1 VNNAVIYFWQ
11 QIISPHMSELALE
24 LSRRGHKVKYVSE
37 KIISEDRIKLGWKAL
52 GIELLDYILVNSYEE
67 ISKLVLESPIDSLHI
82 CEGIRGNGVVGIAQK
97 ELLIAKRCQWIVM
110 ETVNINGFLGF
121 FRGLIYRYLI
131 SRIKRNIEGFLAI
144 GKNTKY
150 WLLRNGVPNEKV
162 FKFSYFLSD
171 EIKKIQQNSNSTT
184 TFKFIYV
191 GQLIQRKNVSLIID
205 AMEEFTESDVELII
219 VGSGVQEKRL
229 KKLSNRSPNRK
240 ISWTGS
246 MPMNEA
252 HQIIANSDCLILP
265 SFYDGW
271 GAVVAE
277 ALMVGTPVICSNVCG
292 ASEIVI
298 SSKVGGVFKSNDL
311 VDLKLKMSLVI
322 AAGRLSNE
330 SRSLIRIFANSLY
343 ASQGAKYFEE
353 IIRYKA
359 GELKERPVLKCF
371 NER

>member
-24 LSRRGHKVKYVSE
+24 LSRRGHKVRYVSE

-52 GIELLDYILVNSYEE
+52 GIESLDYILVNSYEE

-131 SRIKRNIEGFLAI
+131 SRIKSNIEGFLAI

-191 GQLIQRKNVSLIID
+191 GQLIQRKNVALIID
-205 AMEEFTESDVELII
+205 AMEEFIDSDVELII
-219 VGSGVQEKRL
+219 VGNGIQEGRL
-229 KKLSNRSPNRK
+229 KKYSNSALNRK
-240 ISWTGS
+240 IMWTGS

-265 SFYDGW
+265 SLYDGW

-277 ALMVGTPVICSNVCG
+277 ALMVGTPAICSDVCG

-298 SSKVGGVFKSNDL
+298 SSKFGGVFKSNDL
-311 VDLKLKMSLVI
+311 VDLRLKMRTVL

-330 SRSLIRIFANSLY
+330 SRDLLRQFASALF

-353 IIRYKA
+353 ILSYKS
-359 GELKERPVLKCF
+359 GVLKERPIFKCSH
-371 NER
+371 ER